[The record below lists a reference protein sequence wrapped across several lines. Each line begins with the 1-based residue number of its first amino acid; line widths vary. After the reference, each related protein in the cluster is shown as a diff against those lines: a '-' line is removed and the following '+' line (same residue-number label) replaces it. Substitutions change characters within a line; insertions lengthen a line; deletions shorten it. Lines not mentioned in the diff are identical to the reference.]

1 MSKKVWIILSMN
13 LLAVVWAGAQLLP
26 QQPGGGAQPAPKPGG
41 GAQPAPK
48 PGGGAQPAP
57 KPGGGAQPAP
67 KPGGGAQPGGGAT
80 PGKGGGTT
88 PGKGGGTTPGKGGGG
103 GAAKGSGR
111 LPNNGYAK
119 GVANYGVNQ
128 ITVGGRTITPR
139 FMVHDFSL
147 RGARVLLR
155 GYRIVALG
163 GGGMSGMGGMGGPGS
178 GTGGPGMGAPG
189 GNATKNR
196 PAPVPQR

>member
-67 KPGGGAQPGGGAT
+67 KPAPTPT

-88 PGKGGGTTPGKGGGG
+88 PTPGKGGGG
-103 GAAKGSGR
+103 GGTNSVGVATR

-119 GVANYGVNQ
+119 GVANYGANQ
-128 ITVGGRTITPR
+128 ITVGNRSITPR

-155 GYRIVALG
+155 GYRIVALSG
-163 GGGMSGMGGMGGPGS
+163 GGG
-178 GTGGPGMGAPG
+178 GTGGGGG
-189 GNATKNR
+189 GNATKGGGGAKNR

>member
-48 PGGGAQPAP
+48 PGGGAQP
-57 KPGGGAQPAP
+57 GGGA
-67 KPGGGAQPGGGAT
+67 
-80 PGKGGGTT
+80 T